1 MFKIY
6 INIYMEKYS
15 LNIDTKT
22 LQKKISYIY
31 NYNNDYNFLD
41 NLQLENYYIYYDILN
56 NFEEFKLI
64 NIYNYISQR
73 INKINY
79 NNEFVDLNFKE
90 NMNSIKLNEYLNNY
104 INNDLVKSIIIMNSI
119 QQYYFP
125 VK

>member
-1 MFKIY
+1 MD
-6 INIYMEKYS
+6 KYS